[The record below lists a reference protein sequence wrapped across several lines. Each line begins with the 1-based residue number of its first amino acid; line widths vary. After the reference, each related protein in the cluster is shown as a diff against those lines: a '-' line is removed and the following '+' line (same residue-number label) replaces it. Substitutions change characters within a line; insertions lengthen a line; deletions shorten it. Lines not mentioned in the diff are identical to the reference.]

1 VFCLLHSGAP
11 FSPCQAVVIGVAL
24 PGATVSGVSQTV
36 DCRKVA
42 VGVSLPR
49 TTRRRARQRIAEE
62 EKPLA
67 DWTSLR
73 LAWERRMLAILR
85 IMVGLLFL
93 ENGSS
98 KLFNFPT
105 SPNHEPYNLY
115 SLTPGLQGPIE
126 LVGGLLIVF
135 GLFTRPVAFILAGDM
150 AAAYFIDHAPRN
162 FYPMLNG
169 GNAAI
174 LFCFAFLYLWVA
186 GGGEWSLDRLLRRG
200 TTSTSGAAR

>member
-1 VFCLLHSGAP
+1 MA
-11 FSPCQAVVIGVAL
+11 
-24 PGATVSGVSQTV
+24 
-36 DCRKVA
+36 
-42 VGVSLPR
+42 
-49 TTRRRARQRIAEE
+49 AEE
-62 EKPLA
+62 EPLA

-73 LAWERRMLAILR
+73 LAWEPRMLSILR
-85 IMVGLLFL
+85 IITGLLFL
-93 ENGSS
+93 ENGTS
-98 KLFNFPT
+98 KLFNFPAA
-105 SPNHEPYNLY
+105 PNHEPYNLY

-162 FYPMLNG
+162 VYPMLNG

-174 LFCFAFLYLWVA
+174 LFCFVFLYLWLV

-200 TTSTSGAAR
+200 TTSTSGAGAGRAAR